1 MKILKEFKTI
11 SKSKVL
17 LIQDENKIFVR
28 KINNIDRNYEQM
40 LALKKLGLLMP
51 KILKKDSSV
60 LDMEYIEGISMVNFF
75 ETSNPKLFTD
85 FLCKLIDILS
95 VHSEYFNYSLVYS
108 KKLNEIK
115 SFSDF
120 IFSKEELLEKLPTRL
135 PKSHYHG
142 DLTLDNILYFNKNF
156 YLIDCLTS
164 DYSSWVFD
172 FVKLRQD
179 LECGWFLRSSSKKK
193 FDCLDRIQKHLINRY
208 PLLGNNY
215 LLILMLLRIYNYT
228 VDNETDRNFIV
239 CKVNQL
245 WK

>member
-1 MKILKEFKTI
+1 MNVLKEFETI
-11 SKSKVL
+11 SKSRVL
-17 LIQDENKIFVR
+17 LVEDANKIFIR
-28 KINNIDRNYEQM
+28 KINHIDRNYEQM
-40 LALKKLGLLMP
+40 LTLKKLGLLVP
-51 KILKKDSSV
+51 EILKKDSSI
-60 LDMEYIEGISMVNFF
+60 LDMEYIEGISMTDFF
-75 ETSNPKLFTD
+75 QMNNPKLFTD
-85 FLCKLIDILS
+85 FLCKLIDILN
-95 VHSEYFNYSLVYS
+95 VRSEYFDYSLIYS
-108 KKLNEIK
+108 NKLNEIK

-142 DLTLDNILYFNKNF
+142 DLTLDNILYFDKNF

-164 DYSSWVFD
+164 VYSSWVFD

-179 LECGWFLRSSSKKK
+179 LECGWFLRNSRKKK
-193 FDCLDRIQKHLINRY
+193 FDCLGEIQEHLIDRH

-228 VDNETDRNFIV
+228 FDSEADRNFIV
-239 CKVNQL
+239 CKVNGL